1 MKGRGARIE
10 PFGVEFWLNAQ
21 EGRCAFNLAETCVD
35 SLTVTALL
43 DIAGRNDRALDAL
56 LPLRLD

>member
-1 MKGRGARIE
+1 
-10 PFGVEFWLNAQ
+10 LNAQ